1 MTPAKQ
7 LNDKEGTVPVRQS
20 LSMKKPSVDFNAIGP
35 DFINKMSAAAAQAN
49 AEELERE
56 QQRNGGSGKR
66 SGKLFWNLA
75 SSLRS
80 MVNKHFTKKAASSA

>member
-1 MTPAKQ
+1 M
-7 LNDKEGTVPVRQS
+7 RQS

-35 DFINKMSAAAAQAN
+35 DFMNKMSAAAAQAN

-56 QQRNGGSGKR
+56 QQQTGGGKR

-80 MVNKHFTKKAASSA
+80 MVNKHFTKKGATTNA